1 MESPYVTPYQ
11 AYRDNKRVIATL
23 TPLVT
28 LLININKLVKPSKLS
43 LSDANID
50 DVFEFTPDTVMRNVN
65 SLKNEMRTKKL
76 LDKQLESA
84 INELKHDDVWLPF
97 GYDNEK
103 NGSEFNP
110 AVKRAIVAAN
120 YIIGQ
125 LQHAAAS
132 SASSADSM
140 SDDES
145 DISQQLHE
153 AQRRSMALQHELGVQ
168 QMKLQQMQQM
178 TMQQMQQMPMAQ
190 MQQMQQM
197 QQMPQMQQMQQMP
210 QMPQIVELVRDSAP
224 CLHVYDN
231 WTSKFVKAKVGERYD
246 LSVLFCLTPRG
257 FVRDLVG
264 GIDFNIADGILTLNP
279 ANVKQISFRL
289 TKVSHDHPKV
299 TFSTYE
305 QTIPFNRASVT
316 EPLHVYVPQNQQDV
330 VIPISYHS
338 DYVDVPL
345 PSITASQL
353 RPDISIDPT
362 SMIEQFAGD
371 LQNVHLHAN
380 LQLPECPMEELVSAR
395 VNFARLTEPICSFLD
410 LLFQS
415 TETRDD
421 SMYYYASKIPYI
433 YTIDMRTMTCT
444 KRQIMSHELEKHIPI
459 VTLADFESFNQ
470 HSQLE
475 EHLIRYTM
483 FQMMLSYRK
492 FTFVDFLTC
501 PEHSITFDLYLRRG
515 AGEVG
520 YHYDLTPGNIVSSV
534 GLLYSMHPGHVK
546 VGPQLIPRRYRRDR
560 QISDTNVTPMSA
572 FIMRN
577 SAVLFNN
584 ATYSHSTPD
593 VEHFMSREPYDVGH
607 EVKDQQHRTIY
618 HTTLHVTHA
627 PITFPESIKEKLKE
641 SSQNPSRTFLRSWH
655 IVDISDDQRKKLGT
669 AQPVVFSNGR
679 AFHEMATETMTAC
692 FEWLGTSRCMCI
704 EVGFDAATQEIVPP
718 LKMPGHLQGGR
729 IMPSVSAVPNPQ
741 QLKVLSPQQLK
752 TQQSQQSQQ
761 LKQLKPLTPL
771 KPQSKTQ
778 YSQRSKMASPVRAS
792 STLSISHLKQQIGS
806 KLKKIRAILK
816 NPKKNFVV
824 MSGRLLTQRRARSH
838 SHTQYAP
845 KKRSHTRKVRSAV

>member
-1 MESPYVTPYQ
+1 MAEGPYYQ
-11 AYRDNKRVIATL
+11 DAQVIATL

-50 DVFEFTPDTVMRNVN
+50 DVFEWGNPDVFMKNVN
-65 SLKNEMRTKKL
+65 SLEHEMRKKKL

-84 INELKHDDVWLPF
+84 INELKNDDVWLPF
-97 GYDNEK
+97 GFDNEK
-103 NGSEFNP
+103 DGSEFNP
-110 AVKRAIVAAN
+110 AVKRAMVAAN
-120 YIIGQ
+120 FIIGQ
-125 LQHAAAS
+125 MQPPGQAAAAS
-132 SASSADSM
+132 SAAAAYSSDSADSAD
-140 SDDES
+140 S
-145 DISQQLHE
+145 
-153 AQRRSMALQHELGVQ
+153 ASMGSNEPLQ
-168 QMKLQQMQQM
+168 
-178 TMQQMQQMPMAQ
+178 MQQMQQMPMAQ
-190 MQQMQQM
+190 MQQM
-197 QQMPQMQQMQQMP
+197 PQMQQMQQMP
-210 QMPQIVELVRDSAP
+210 MAQIVQLDRDSVP
-224 CLHVYDN
+224 CLYVYDN

-264 GIDFNIADGILTLNP
+264 GIDFNINADGILTLNP

-299 TFSTYE
+299 TFSTYG
-305 QTIPFNRASVT
+305 QTIPFNRDTGVT
-316 EPLHVYVPQNQQDV
+316 QPLHLYVPQTQQDV

-353 RPDISIDPT
+353 RPDRISIDPT
-362 SMIEQFAGD
+362 QMIEQFAGD
-371 LQNVHLHAN
+371 MRNVHLHAD
-380 LQLPECPMEELVSAR
+380 LRLPECPMEELVSAR

-410 LLFQS
+410 LLFQH
-415 TETRDD
+415 TEALDAN
-421 SMYYYASKIPYI
+421 MKNKYATKIPYI
-433 YTIDMRTMTCT
+433 YTINMRDMTCT
-444 KRQIMSHELEKHIPI
+444 RRQIMSHELEEFIPLVSI
-459 VTLADFESFNQ
+459 ADFESFNRS
-470 HSQLE
+470 SQLE

-492 FTFVDFLTC
+492 FTFEEFQTC
-501 PEHSITFDLYLRRG
+501 PEHHITFDLYLRRG

-534 GLLYSMHPGHVK
+534 GLLYSMPHGHVK
-546 VGPQLIPRRYRRDR
+546 VGPQLIPRRYRRDQ
-560 QISDTNVTPMSA
+560 QISGADVAPMSA
-572 FIMRN
+572 FIKRN
-577 SAVLFNN
+577 SAVLFSN
-584 ATYSHSTPD
+584 AVVAHSTPH
-593 VEHFMSREPYDVGH
+593 VEHFMSRTPYDVGL
-607 EVKDQQHRTIY
+607 EVKDQQHKTIY

-627 PITFPESIKEKLKE
+627 PITFPESIKKKLEE
-641 SSQNPSRTFLRSWH
+641 SAKNPSRTFLRSWH
-655 IVDISDDQRKKLGT
+655 IVAISPEQLKKLGPP
-669 AQPVVFSNGR
+669 QHVVFSNGMP
-679 AFHEMATETMTAC
+679 FHVMATETMTAC
-692 FEWLGTSRCMCI
+692 FEWLITEGCMCI
-704 EVGFDAATQEIVPP
+704 EVGMDAATGEIVPP

-729 IMPSVSAVPNPQ
+729 IMSAAVPNPQ
-741 QLKVLSPQQLK
+741 QLKVLSPQPQQLK
-752 TQQSQQSQQ
+752 TQQPQQSQQ
-761 LKQLKPLTPL
+761 LKPLNPL

-778 YSQRSKMASPVRAS
+778 YSHRSKMASPIRGS

-824 MSGRLLTQRRARSH
+824 MAGRLLTQRRARSH

>member
-1 MESPYVTPYQ
+1 MCITYTHIIRSDIMESPYVTPYQ
-11 AYRDNKRVIATL
+11 TYRDNKRVIATL

-65 SLKNEMRTKKL
+65 SLESEMKKKKL

-125 LQHAAAS
+125 LQPPGQAAAAAAS
-132 SASSADSM
+132 SAAAAYSADSAAAADSAD
-140 SDDES
+140 SD
-145 DISQQLHE
+145 
-153 AQRRSMALQHELGVQ
+153 SMGSNEPL
-168 QMKLQQMQQM
+168 
-178 TMQQMQQMPMAQ
+178 QMQQMPMAQ

-197 QQMPQMQQMQQMP
+197 PQMP
-210 QMPQIVELVRDSAP
+210 QMPQIVQLDQDSAP
-224 CLHVYDN
+224 CLYVYD
-231 WTSKFVKAKVGERYD
+231 WTSQFMKAQVGQPYN

-264 GIDFNIADGILTLNP
+264 GVDFNINADGILTLNP

-299 TFSTYE
+299 TFSTYGH
-305 QTIPFNRASVT
+305 TVPFNRDSGVT
-316 EPLHVYVPQNQQDV
+316 QPLHLYVPQNQQDV

-338 DYVDVPL
+338 DYVDVQL

-353 RPDISIDPT
+353 RPDRIPIDPT

-371 LQNVHLHAN
+371 LRNVHLHAN

-410 LLFQS
+410 LLFQR
-415 TETRDD
+415 TEALPD

-444 KRQIMSHELEKHIPI
+444 KRQIVSHELEKHIPI

-492 FTFVDFLTC
+492 FTLEEFQTC
-501 PEHSITFDLYLRRG
+501 PEHHITFDLYLRRG

-534 GLLYSMHPGHVK
+534 GLLYSMPHGHVK
-546 VGPQLIPRRYRRDR
+546 VGPQLIPRRYRRDQ
-560 QISDTNVTPMSA
+560 QISGADVAPMSA
-572 FIMRN
+572 FIKRN
-577 SAVLFNN
+577 SAVLFSN
-584 ATYSHSTPD
+584 AVVAHSTPH
-593 VEHFMSREPYDVGH
+593 VEHFMSRTPYDVGL
-607 EVKDQQHRTIY
+607 EVKDQQHKTIY

-655 IVDISDDQRKKLGT
+655 IVAISQEQLKKLGP

-679 AFHEMATETMTAC
+679 AFHAMATETMREC
-692 FEWLGTSRCMCI
+692 FEWIRTEGCMCI

-729 IMPSVSAVPNPQ
+729 IMSAAVPNPQ

-752 TQQSQQSQQ
+752 TQQSQQSRQSQQLKQ

-778 YSQRSKMASPVRAS
+778 YSQRSKMASPIRRS
-792 STLSISHLKQQIGS
+792 STLSVSHLKQQIGS

-824 MSGRLLTQRRARSH
+824 MAGRLLTQRRARSH
-838 SHTQYAP
+838 SHTKYAP